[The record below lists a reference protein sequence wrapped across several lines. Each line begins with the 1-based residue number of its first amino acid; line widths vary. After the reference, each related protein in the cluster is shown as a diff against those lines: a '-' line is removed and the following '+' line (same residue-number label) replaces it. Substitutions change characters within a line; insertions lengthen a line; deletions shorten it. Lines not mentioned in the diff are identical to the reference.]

1 MKKIIFALVAIM
13 FSASVFSHG
22 PTPQKVQESVTIA
35 ASPQKT
41 WEALK
46 NYSELKKIMKVR
58 SFKDKLMKAK
68 YELIEKDVPFSDYN
82 AQIRVKKGANDNE
95 SIVQWTARFYRTYKL
110 NPPIPEGQD
119 DATAVAAVKKIVGP
133 ELERFKKYVESQ

>member
-35 ASPQKT
+35 ASAQKT

-133 ELERFKKYVESQ
+133 GLEGFKKYVESQ

>member
-1 MKKIIFALVAIM
+1 MKKIIFALVAII

-133 ELERFKKYVESQ
+133 ELEGFKKYVESQ

>member
-95 SIVQWTARFYRTYKL
+95 SIVQWTARFYRIYKL

-133 ELERFKKYVESQ
+133 ELEGFKKYVESQ

>member
-133 ELERFKKYVESQ
+133 GLEEFKKYVESQ

>member
-1 MKKIIFALVAIM
+1 MKKIIFALVAII
-13 FSASVFSHG
+13 FSVSVFSHG

-133 ELERFKKYVESQ
+133 GLEGFKKYVESQ